1 MRFVAADQGPLYN
14 PRPPMRAA
22 LLFAA
27 TLLLA
32 ACTTAPAKPPM
43 VHCGDILVS
52 APPPGVAAC
61 ADKPA
66 PSFGDD
72 LVDAVLWFQNT
83 VEHDQA
89 YRTIFRAAERA
100 IDTGLADNRWNALI
114 PDEQAPGKVLRA
126 PAVIVDVDETVLD
139 DSAYQARLARDG
151 REYADATWES
161 YMETR
166 SSHALAGAVAFA
178 EHARERG
185 VAVLYVSNRHPKLL
199 AATIDNLKR
208 EHFPE
213 PIDASTVLL
222 PQGPGCED
230 AGLNKGCR
238 RRQLAT
244 QYRVLALVGD
254 QLVDFIDLPEN
265 TPAARAA
272 AVAPYADRF
281 GERWFMLPNPMY
293 GSWAAAVSGDPKQP
307 WAERHRKKVD
317 ALRKE
322 DR

>member
-1 MRFVAADQGPLYN
+1 MRAILLFVAIS
-14 PRPPMRAA
+14 
-22 LLFAA
+22 LLSSCASA
-27 TLLLA
+27 PK
-32 ACTTAPAKPPM
+32 TAPL
-43 VHCGDILVS
+43 VHCGDILVP

-61 ADKPA
+61 GDHPA
-66 PSFGDD
+66 PTFGDD
-72 LVDAVLWFQNT
+72 LVDAVLWFQDT

-89 YRTIFRAAERA
+89 YRTVFRAAERA
-100 IDTGLADNRWNALI
+100 VDAGLADNRWNALI
-114 PDEQAPGKVLRA
+114 PEEQAPGKMLRA
-126 PAVIVDVDETVLD
+126 PAVIVDVDETMLD
-139 DSAYQARLARDG
+139 NSAYQARLARDG
-151 REYADATWES
+151 REYADATWEP

-166 SSHALAGAVAFA
+166 SSHALPGAVAFA

-185 VAVLYVSNRHPKLL
+185 VTVLYVSNRHPKLL
-199 AATIDNLKR
+199 AATIDNLRR

-213 PIDASTVLL
+213 PIDAGTVLL
-222 PQGPGCED
+222 PLGPGCED
-230 AGLNKGCR
+230 AGFAKSCR
-238 RRQLAT
+238 RRQLAAR
-244 QYRVLALVGD
+244 YRVLALVGD
-254 QLVDFIDLPEN
+254 QLVDFIDLPDN

-293 GSWAAAVSGDPKQP
+293 GSWAAAVTGDPKQP